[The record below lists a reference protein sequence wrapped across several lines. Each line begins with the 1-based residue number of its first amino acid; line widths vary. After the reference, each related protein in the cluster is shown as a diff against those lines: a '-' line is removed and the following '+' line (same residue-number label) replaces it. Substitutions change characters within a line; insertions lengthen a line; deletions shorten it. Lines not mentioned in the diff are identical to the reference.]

1 MCQQGPQKSC
11 PPVAPVHLVGG
22 FGDAHPGNKEVQT
35 VFNTV
40 KADFLKKSGVNASE
54 FRVISYTSQVVAG
67 TNYIAKV
74 QCGPHS
80 FAHLKVYAPLPHT
93 KKPAE
98 LVSFQLN
105 KSEKDQLGSF

>member
-1 MCQQGPQKSC
+1 MEGPRYSQDC
-11 PPVAPVHLVGG
+11 PQEDPIIPH
-22 FGDAHPGNKEVQT
+22 HNR
-35 VFNTV
+35 V